1 MFELASG
8 ILKDWFILL
17 KMLLRD
23 VAYMVMHPGQIRI
36 TPLTDRQREAG
47 FPYKPH
53 NYFDYMDPRNIME
66 LDNPISPA
74 NPTSLA
80 SSEYDSHHNRAS
92 WEN

>member
-23 VAYMVMHPGQIRI
+23 VAYMITHPREIRFVS
-36 TPLTDRQREAG
+36 TTDRRRNMNVR
-47 FPYKPH
+47 YKPY
-53 NYFDYMDPRNIME
+53 NSLNYMDPQNFVE
-66 LDNPISPA
+66 PDNPISPT
-74 NPTSLA
+74 NTMSP
-80 SSEYDSHHNRAS
+80 SSPEYDSHHNRAS